1 MVWQNESVD
10 CVSLTGQGFSK
21 KRKTGRA
28 WQWLIW
34 FQSYLCPRLAPSR
47 IMMQS
52 SNMGERRPH
61 GAPANAAV
69 AEWWPGSRRVPYA
82 QYPPSSTPVPT
93 QREVRPLRPHQ
104 RPEHEVRV
112 AAGPDGRRRIT
123 AAAAAAESPPP
134 PPPDPDRHLVDPEGR
149 APTGGGEARRST
161 CNELTSRRNNMKG
174 AQGYTWEI
182 DHRARLSVH
191 NAAARGGAVEG
202 SMESDH
208 GRK

>member
-1 MVWQNESVD
+1 MIMMVWQNESVD
-10 CVSLTGQGFSK
+10 CVSHTGQGFSK

-52 SNMGERRPH
+52 SNMGERRPY

-123 AAAAAAESPPP
+123 AAAAARSRSPPRRSRRPRADRRRRSSKEHLQRTDQPEEQHEGCARIHVGNRP
-134 PPPDPDRHLVDPEGR
+134 PR
-149 APTGGGEARRST
+149 APIRAQRCCTRR
-161 CNELTSRRNNMKG
+161 RR
-174 AQGYTWEI
+174 
-182 DHRARLSVH
+182 
-191 NAAARGGAVEG
+191 RGFHGVG
-202 SMESDH
+202 SW
-208 GRK
+208 